1 MFWKQA
7 DFINCQHIDKIND
20 INGQLYERY
29 SDNFDNLNMAV

>member
-20 INGQLYERY
+20 TDALRYKRNSDRIDKLY
-29 SDNFDNLNMAV
+29 MAV